1 MKWTPIFVT
10 LNMQKKA
17 PLLLNDVSIIISIID
32 VAIGLQ
38 TFVEAPQIYTWK
50 GISCIKKCVHAT
62 IVE

>member
-1 MKWTPIFVT
+1 MKWTPISVT
-10 LNMQKKA
+10 LNMQEKA
-17 PLLLNDVSIIISIID
+17 PLLLSDVTIIISIMG

-50 GISCIKKCVHAT
+50 GISCMHAA